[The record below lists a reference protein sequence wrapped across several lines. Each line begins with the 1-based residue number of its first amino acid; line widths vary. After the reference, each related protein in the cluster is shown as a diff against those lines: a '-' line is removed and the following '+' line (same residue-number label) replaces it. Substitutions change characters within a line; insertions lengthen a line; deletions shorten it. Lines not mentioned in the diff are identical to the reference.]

1 MHFRAVET
9 DALYCIHLKVEIQFF
24 PSVSSLEM
32 QDNEKP
38 LNVYYFFCIPLLMI
52 MINSLRALVLCKLHQ
67 CQMELDPP
75 RPQQGELSKATPLIL

>member
-1 MHFRAVET
+1 MHFI
-9 DALYCIHLKVEIQFF
+9 ALKAAIQFF

-38 LNVYYFFCIPLLMI
+38 LNVYFFCIPLLMI

>member
-38 LNVYYFFCIPLLMI
+38 LNVYFFFVFLY
-52 MINSLRALVLCKLHQ
+52 
-67 CQMELDPP
+67 
-75 RPQQGELSKATPLIL
+75 

>member
-1 MHFRAVET
+1 MFV
-9 DALYCIHLKVEIQFF
+9 F
-24 PSVSSLEM
+24 
-32 QDNEKP
+32 
-38 LNVYYFFCIPLLMI
+38 FFCIPLLMI